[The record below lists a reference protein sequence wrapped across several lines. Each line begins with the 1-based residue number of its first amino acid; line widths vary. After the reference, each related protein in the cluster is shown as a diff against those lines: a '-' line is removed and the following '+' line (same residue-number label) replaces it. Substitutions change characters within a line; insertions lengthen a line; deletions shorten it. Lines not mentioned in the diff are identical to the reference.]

1 MKFSRFVNFLKEP
14 SKRYVVEDQHVRLQI
29 DQQIMLRKKAFLDV
43 VNDIQAEMI
52 QAANLIET
60 KRGLNFELGAGV
72 LPMNANYGNVLSTDV
87 VPSSHLD
94 GILDATNLDLV
105 DQSTQTLFLQ
115 NTFHHIPDPQAFFSE
130 AQRVLTKGGRII
142 IVDPYDNFLSG
153 LIYPRLFVTENYNKA
168 GSWNDASD
176 HAMIGA
182 NQALTHIVF
191 KRDLQLFLDSNPG
204 LRLVDARPLR
214 SGFRYLLT
222 GGLNFRQLLPKSLL
236 DIIRALERY
245 RIIPNILAIHWV
257 VVLEKL

>member
-1 MKFSRFVNFLKEP
+1 MNLSLLVNCLKEP
-14 SKRYVVEDQHVRLQI
+14 SKKNVVEDQELRFQI
-29 DQQIMLRKKAFLDV
+29 DQQIMLRKKAFMDV

-52 QAANLIET
+52 QLASLNEM
-60 KRGLNFELGAGV
+60 KVGLNFELGAGV
-72 LPMNANYGNVLSTDV
+72 LPMNANYDNVLSTDV

-94 GILDATNLDLV
+94 GILDATSLDLA

-115 NTFHHIPDPQAFFSE
+115 NTFHHIPDPQAFFNE

-142 IVDPYDNFLSG
+142 IVDPFDNLLSG
-153 LIYPRLFVTENYNKA
+153 LIYPRLFVTENYSKS
-168 GSWNDASD
+168 GSWDDASN

-204 LRLVDARPLR
+204 LRLLDARPLK

-222 GGLNFRQLLPKSLL
+222 GGLNFRQLLPKPLL
-236 DIIRALERY
+236 DLIRVLERY
-245 RIIPNILAIHWV
+245 RIIPNFLAIHWV